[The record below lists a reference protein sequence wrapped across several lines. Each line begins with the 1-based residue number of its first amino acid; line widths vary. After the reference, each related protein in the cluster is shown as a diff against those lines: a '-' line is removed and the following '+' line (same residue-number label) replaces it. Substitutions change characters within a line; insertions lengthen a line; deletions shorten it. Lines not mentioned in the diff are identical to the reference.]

1 MKVWVVYRSE
11 YGMPGGSIIHICAT
25 REIAE
30 SYRSYE
36 YMLDIEGPVYSIKEM
51 KVKKEPAVCEE
62 MI

>member
-11 YGMPGGSIIHICAT
+11 YGIPGGSILHICAT

-36 YMLDIEGPVYSIKEM
+36 YMLDIEGPVYTIKEM
-51 KVKKEPAVCEE
+51 EVKCEE